1 MSETRPLIVGNQPI
15 NAMAGQQYGSYPTI
29 GESTPQFGRLEDD
42 AHFRLSPFK
51 WLFIAV
57 TFYCTL
63 IPTPINISVLS
74 SYTFSK
80 GLTFTF
86 DVAGWLGAIVF
97 GLLLTRQHHH
107 HGVSNFFASLT
118 IILTIIM
125 TVIASIISLTY
136 VEIIALVWIVVSV
149 SNFFVGGCV
158 VLMTTLLGWNTNQ
171 RNSPFW
177 FGLMGSIQ
185 SILAFNRRVLFR
197 SSIGQ
202 AITTIALWCF
212 AFVLFIW
219 VFVSKLHNRSH
230 VLIPINVNHGQ
241 RVIASNT
248 LWLVYTGLGLLS
260 AFNSLYDYVMTAGYL
275 LSDTT
280 LDNYFDFYKFN
291 SISLVCTLLMSG
303 VAIGLHQR
311 WG

>member
-1 MSETRPLIVGNQPI
+1 
-15 NAMAGQQYGSYPTI
+15 
-29 GESTPQFGRLEDD
+29 
-42 AHFRLSPFK
+42 
-51 WLFIAV
+51 
-57 TFYCTL
+57 
-63 IPTPINISVLS
+63 
-74 SYTFSK
+74 
-80 GLTFTF
+80 
-86 DVAGWLGAIVF
+86 
-97 GLLLTRQHHH
+97 
-107 HGVSNFFASLT
+107 
-118 IILTIIM
+118 
-125 TVIASIISLTY
+125 
-136 VEIIALVWIVVSV
+136 
-149 SNFFVGGCV
+149 V
-158 VLMTTLLGWNTNQ
+158 VLMTALLGWNTNQ

-185 SILAFNRRVLFR
+185 SISAFNFYSLFLF
-197 SSIGQ
+197 SIGQ

-212 AFVLFIW
+212 SFVLFIW

-230 VLIPINVNHGQ
+230 VLIPNNANHGP

-260 AFNSLYDYVMTAGYL
+260 AFNSLYDCVMTAGYL

-280 LDNYFDFYKFN
+280 TLDNYSDFYKFN